1 VLTGGER
8 SDMPGFDEVFAQLPS
23 AHALED
29 AVMDRGYDSNH
40 IRAKLQEQGLTPVI
54 PPKKNRKETIAYDKD
69 TYRLREKVE
78 RFFNRLKQFRR
89 VATRYDKLG
98 YIFLAFI
105 HIVASCLIIR

>member
-1 VLTGGER
+1 
-8 SDMPGFDEVFAQLPS
+8 MPGFAEVFAQLPS

-29 AVMDRGYDSNH
+29 AVMDRGYDSNQ
-40 IRAKLQEQGLTPVI
+40 IRAKLQEHGITPVI
-54 PPKKNRKETIAYDKD
+54 PPKKNRKVAITYDKD
-69 TYRLREKVE
+69 TYKLREKVE

-105 HIVASCLIIR
+105 HVVASCIIIR